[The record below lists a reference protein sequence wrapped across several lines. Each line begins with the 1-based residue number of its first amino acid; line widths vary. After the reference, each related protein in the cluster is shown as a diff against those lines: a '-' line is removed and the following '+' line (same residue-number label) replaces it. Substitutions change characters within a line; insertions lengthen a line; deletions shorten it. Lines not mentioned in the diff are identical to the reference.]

1 VIDDPD
7 EEDRIGNAAE
17 DLYLSRDFLDEVHG
31 LLERHRQVIFYGP
44 PGTGKTYVARRLAEA
59 IAPNEEQRMLIQ
71 FHPSTSYEDF
81 IEGYRPVSTGSDD
94 IVYKLVDGP
103 LRIMADRA
111 ASDPLNRPH
120 ILIID
125 EINRANLAKVLG
137 ELLFLLEYR
146 EAEIYP
152 LYRSDEPF
160 SLPDNLWLLGT
171 MNTAD
176 RSIAT
181 VDVALR
187 RRFHFVPFIPDD
199 RDENPISGLLGRWL
213 AANDE
218 PAWVADL
225 VDGVNQQLRKELGGD
240 HLLLGPSYFM
250 TKGLDRDQLSLIWR
264 YQIGPMLNDL
274 FFGDERAK
282 RFRFDSVWKEHGP
295 DQPSETP

>member
-1 VIDDPD
+1 
-7 EEDRIGNAAE
+7 
-17 DLYLSRDFLDEVHG
+17 
-31 LLERHRQVIFYGP
+31 
-44 PGTGKTYVARRLAEA
+44 
-59 IAPNEEQRMLIQ
+59 MLIQ

-125 EINRANLAKVLG
+125 EINRANLSKVLG

-160 SLPDNLWLLGT
+160 SLPNNLWLLGT

-187 RRFHFVPFIPDD
+187 RRFQFVPFIPDD